1 MSSQPFQAPGYKV
14 TSFNCPFCGAFS
26 RQVWAEG
33 RDYLNGS
40 YRSDVGDVDFCFCSH
55 CDRYS
60 TWYKGMMMYPD
71 SAGIDSPNDD
81 LDDDI
86 VADYNEA
93 ASILQKSPR
102 GAAALL
108 RLAVQKLCKQLGEPG
123 KDINTDIGNLVQKG
137 LSPTIQQALDAL
149 RVIGNESV
157 HPGQIDLRD
166 DPGTAQALFRL
177 LNKIAETMITE
188 PRQIQEIYDKIP
200 ESKKKAIEKR
210 DKNATA

>member
-1 MSSQPFQAPGYKV
+1 
-14 TSFNCPFCGAFS
+14 
-26 RQVWAEG
+26 
-33 RDYLNGS
+33 
-40 YRSDVGDVDFCFCSH
+40 
-55 CDRYS
+55 
-60 TWYKGMMMYPD
+60 MYPD